1 MPSPAGRTYIPALD
15 GMRAL
20 AFLLVFV
27 AHSFPYRDLP
37 GGFGVTVFF
46 FLSGYLITTLLRV
59 EASQT
64 SAISLRQ
71 FYLRRI
77 LRIFPPC
84 YVTVIVVCTLARLGL
99 IYNTESYGSLVAA
112 FLYFSNYWNILG
124 WGNLPAGLGVLWSL
138 ALEEHYYLLYPLLY
152 AWFVRKSLSR
162 SRQAFILGGLCFAVL
177 VWRII
182 RAAVFHSP
190 WANIY
195 EGTDTRFDA
204 ILFGCLLAILF
215 NPRLGDS
222 VDWLTRHA
230 RPLALAGMALLLL
243 TFAWRNPFFR
253 DTFRYTLQ
261 SLALAPIFF
270 YVTANHSSR
279 VSRLLALGPMRWV
292 GQLSYSLYL
301 IHHALFHHFYHYHRP
316 SLAVAV
322 IVLILSIAY
331 AQTMRWV
338 VELPLQKARARLRWT
353 ETEKGLDH
361 RTMHVG
367 ADAAKGAAA

>member
-1 MPSPAGRTYIPALD
+1 MASVPGRTLYVPALD

-20 AFLLVFV
+20 AFLLVFF
-27 AHSFPYRDLP
+27 AHSLPYHDLP

-64 SAISLRQ
+64 SAISLRH

-99 IYNTESYGSLVAA
+99 IYNTESYRSLVAA

-138 ALEEHYYLLYPLLY
+138 AVEEHYYLLYPLLY

-162 SRQAFILGGLCFAVL
+162 GRQAFILGSLCCAAL
-177 VWRII
+177 IWRIV
-182 RAAVFHSP
+182 RAAVFRSP

-222 VDWLTRHA
+222 VNWLTRHA
-230 RPLALAGMALLLL
+230 RALALGGAALLVV

-270 YVTANHSSR
+270 YVTVDQSSV

-301 IHHALFHHFYHYHRP
+301 IHHTLFHHFYHYRRP
-316 SLAVAV
+316 SMALATAV
-322 IVLILSIAY
+322 LVLSIAY
-331 AQTMRWV
+331 AQTMRWLI
-338 VELPLQKARARLRWT
+338 ELPLQKARSRLAQT
-353 ETEKGLDH
+353 GAGLAV
-361 RTMHVG
+361 RTAHG
-367 ADAAKGAAA
+367 GAAAA